1 MDMFNDRRIVLA
13 LIGGALALMAGLG
26 IAIGMVSK
34 TRNDRHTAPAASQ
47 GGLVVE
53 TTTADDGGIDPARP
67 LRCFVAGQYVG
78 EVTLA
83 ECAKKNGVATGALDV
98 GVDSSGN
105 LAAADD
111 AGMVLTPLPPIQTAA
126 VEPALPTT
134 APTAPTA
141 ASAPVSPAAGGPA
154 GACWRYSGNAWSRL
168 PSEMSLNGCVQA
180 LFAGRC
186 ERPGGATYGRWMT
199 QTLRLVPGKVEV
211 SGDNR
216 SFRSLVDQGGGCAIP
231 AIG

>member
-1 MDMFNDRRIVLA
+1 MFNDRRIVLA

-34 TRNDRHTAPAASQ
+34 TRNDRDTAPPASQ

-98 GVDSSGN
+98 GVDATGA

-111 AGMVLTPLPPIQTAA
+111 AGTVLTPLPPVQTAA
-126 VEPALPTT
+126 VEPALP
-134 APTAPTA
+134 
-141 ASAPVSPAAGGPA
+141 PAATAVPA
-154 GACWRYSGNAWSRL
+154 AATPAAAPAGSPTGACWRYAGNVWSRL
-168 PSEMSLNGCVQA
+168 PSDLSLNGCVQA

-216 SFRSLVDQGGGCAIP
+216 SFRTLADQGGGCAIP
-231 AIG
+231 SIG

>member
-1 MDMFNDRRIVLA
+1 MFNDRRIVLA

-34 TRNDRHTAPAASQ
+34 TRNDRDAAPPASQ

-98 GVDSSGN
+98 GVDATGA

-111 AGMVLTPLPPIQTAA
+111 AGTVLTPLPPVQTAA
-126 VEPALPTT
+126 VEPTLP
-134 APTAPTA
+134 
-141 ASAPVSPAAGGPA
+141 PAAAATPA
-154 GACWRYSGNAWSRL
+154 AATPAAAPAGSPTGACWRYAGNVWSRL
-168 PSEMSLNGCVQA
+168 PSDLSLNGCVQA

-216 SFRSLVDQGGGCAIP
+216 SFRTLADQGGGCAIP
-231 AIG
+231 SIG

>member
-1 MDMFNDRRIVLA
+1 MFNDRRIVLA

-34 TRNDRHTAPAASQ
+34 TRNDRDAAPPASQ

-98 GVDSSGN
+98 GVAATGA

-111 AGMVLTPLPPIQTAA
+111 AGTVLTPLPPVQTAA
-126 VEPALPTT
+126 VEPALPPAAT
-134 APTAPTA
+134 ATPADA
-141 ASAPVSPAAGGPA
+141 SPAAAPAGGPT
-154 GACWRYSGNAWSRL
+154 GACWRYAGNVWSRL
-168 PSEMSLNGCVQA
+168 PSDLSLNGCVQA
-180 LFAGRC
+180 LFSGRC

-216 SFRSLVDQGGGCAIP
+216 SFRTLADQGGGCAIP
-231 AIG
+231 SIG

>member
-1 MDMFNDRRIVLA
+1 MFNDRRIVLA

-34 TRNDRHTAPAASQ
+34 TRNDRDAAPPASQ

-98 GVDSSGN
+98 GVDATGA

-111 AGMVLTPLPPIQTAA
+111 AGTVLTPLPPVQTAA
-126 VEPALPTT
+126 VEPTLP
-134 APTAPTA
+134 
-141 ASAPVSPAAGGPA
+141 PAAATTPA
-154 GACWRYSGNAWSRL
+154 AATPAAAPAGSPTGACWRYAGNVWSRL
-168 PSEMSLNGCVQA
+168 PSDLSLNGCVQA

-216 SFRSLVDQGGGCAIP
+216 SFRTLADQGGGCAIP
-231 AIG
+231 SIG

>member
-1 MDMFNDRRIVLA
+1 MFNDRRIVLA

-34 TRNDRHTAPAASQ
+34 TRNDKDVAPPASQ

-83 ECAKKNGVATGALDV
+83 ECAKKNGVATGALDD
-98 GVDSSGN
+98 GVDATGA

-111 AGMVLTPLPPIQTAA
+111 AGTVLTPLPPVQTAA
-126 VEPALPTT
+126 VEPALPPAATT
-134 APTAPTA
+134 PTDA
-141 ASAPVSPAAGGPA
+141 ATPAAAAGGPT
-154 GACWRYSGNAWSRL
+154 GACWRYAGNVWSRL
-168 PSEMSLNGCVQA
+168 PSDLSLNGCVQA

-216 SFRSLVDQGGGCAIP
+216 SFRTLADQGGGCAIP
-231 AIG
+231 SIG

>member
-141 ASAPVSPAAGGPA
+141 AAAPVSPAAGGPA

-168 PSEMSLNGCVQA
+168 PSEMSLNACVQA

-216 SFRSLVDQGGGCAIP
+216 SFRTLADQGGGCAIP

>member
-34 TRNDRHTAPAASQ
+34 TRNDRDAAPPASQ

-98 GVDSSGN
+98 GVDATGA

-111 AGMVLTPLPPIQTAA
+111 AGTVLTPLPPVQTAA
-126 VEPALPTT
+126 VEPTLP
-134 APTAPTA
+134 
-141 ASAPVSPAAGGPA
+141 PAAAATPA
-154 GACWRYSGNAWSRL
+154 AATPAAAPAGSPTGACWRYAGNVWSRL
-168 PSEMSLNGCVQA
+168 PSDLSLNGCVQA

-216 SFRSLVDQGGGCAIP
+216 SFRTLADQGGGCAIP
-231 AIG
+231 SIG

>member
-1 MDMFNDRRIVLA
+1 MFNDRRIVLA
-13 LIGGALALMAGLG
+13 LIGGALALLAGLG

-34 TRNDRHTAPAASQ
+34 TRNDKHTAPPASQ

-53 TTTADDGGIDPARP
+53 TNAVDDGGIDPARA

-98 GVDSSGN
+98 GIDSSGN
-105 LAAADD
+105 LAAADQ
-111 AGMVLTPLPPIQTAA
+111 AGTMLTPLPPTQMEP
-126 VEPALPTT
+126 VEVAT
-134 APTAPTA
+134 APQAP
-141 ASAPVSPAAGGPA
+141 SAPVAVNAPVAPTPGAPA
-154 GACWRYSGNAWSRL
+154 GACWRYAGNTWSRL
-168 PSEMSLNGCVQA
+168 PGDMTLNACVQT
-180 LFAGRC
+180 LFAGHC
-186 ERPGGATYGRWMT
+186 ERSGGAAYGRWMA
-199 QTLRLVPGKVEV
+199 QTLRLVPGKVEI

-216 SFRSLVDQGGGCAIP
+216 SFRTLVEQGAGCQTP

>member
-83 ECAKKNGVATGALDV
+83 ECARKNGVATGALDV

-105 LAAADD
+105 LAAADA
-111 AGMVLTPLPPIQTAA
+111 AGTVLTPLPPIQTAA

-141 ASAPVSPAAGGPA
+141 TTAPIAPAAGGPA
-154 GACWRYSGNAWSRL
+154 GSCWRYSGNVWSKL
-168 PSEMSLNGCVQA
+168 PSDLSLNACVQA

-216 SFRSLVDQGGGCAIP
+216 SFRTLADQGGGCAIP
-231 AIG
+231 TIG

>member
-1 MDMFNDRRIVLA
+1 MFNDRRIVLA

-34 TRNDRHTAPAASQ
+34 TRNDRHTAPPASQ

-53 TTTADDGGIDPARP
+53 TTSADDGGIDPARP

-134 APTAPTA
+134 APAAPTA
-141 ASAPVSPAAGGPA
+141 ATAPVSPAAGGPA
-154 GACWRYSGNAWSRL
+154 GSCWRYSGNTWSKL

-216 SFRSLVDQGGGCAIP
+216 SFRTLADQGGGCAIP
-231 AIG
+231 TIG

>member
-1 MDMFNDRRIVLA
+1 MFNDRRIVLA

-34 TRNDRHTAPAASQ
+34 TRNDKDVAPPASQ

-98 GVDSSGN
+98 GVDATGA

-111 AGMVLTPLPPIQTAA
+111 AGTVLTPLPPVQTAA
-126 VEPALPTT
+126 VEPALPPAATT
-134 APTAPTA
+134 PTDA
-141 ASAPVSPAAGGPA
+141 ATPAAAAGGPT
-154 GACWRYSGNAWSRL
+154 GACWRYAGNVWSRL
-168 PSEMSLNGCVQA
+168 PSDLSLNGCVQA

-216 SFRSLVDQGGGCAIP
+216 SFRTLADQGGGCAIP
-231 AIG
+231 SIG

>member
-34 TRNDRHTAPAASQ
+34 TRNDRDAAPPASQ

-98 GVDSSGN
+98 GVDATGA

-111 AGMVLTPLPPIQTAA
+111 AGTVLTPLPPVQTAA
-126 VEPALPTT
+126 VEPALPPVVAATP
-134 APTAPTA
+134 ADASATA
-141 ASAPVSPAAGGPA
+141 APAAGPT
-154 GACWRYSGNAWSRL
+154 GACWRYAGNVWSRL
-168 PSEMSLNGCVQA
+168 PSDLSLNGCVQA

-216 SFRSLVDQGGGCAIP
+216 SFRTLADQGGGCAIP
-231 AIG
+231 NIG

>member
-1 MDMFNDRRIVLA
+1 MFNDRRIVLA

-34 TRNDRHTAPAASQ
+34 TRNDKDAAPPASQ

-78 EVTLA
+78 EVTLS

-98 GVDSSGN
+98 GVDATGA

-111 AGMVLTPLPPIQTAA
+111 AGTVLTPLPPVQTAA
-126 VEPALPTT
+126 VEPALPPAAAAT
-134 APTAPTA
+134 PTDTMT
-141 ASAPVSPAAGGPA
+141 PATPAGGPT
-154 GACWRYSGNAWSRL
+154 GACWRYAGNVWSRL
-168 PSEMSLNGCVQA
+168 PSDLSLNGCVQA

-216 SFRSLVDQGGGCAIP
+216 SFRTLADQGGGCAIP
-231 AIG
+231 SIG

>member
-1 MDMFNDRRIVLA
+1 MDIFNDRRIVLA
-13 LIGGALALMAGLG
+13 LIGGALALLAGLG

-34 TRNDRHTAPAASQ
+34 TRGEKHAAPPASQ

-53 TTTADDGGIDPARP
+53 TTAADDGGIDPARP

-83 ECAKKNGVATGALDV
+83 QCAQKNGVATGALDV

-105 LAAADD
+105 LAAADQ
-111 AGMVLTPLPPIQTAA
+111 AGTVLTPLPPVQTEPVLAQAPAA
-126 VEPALPTT
+126 AA
-134 APTAPTA
+134 APSA
-141 ASAPVSPAAGGPA
+141 ASTPAAPAAGGPA
-154 GACWRYSGNAWSRL
+154 GTCWRYSGAAWSKL
-168 PSEMSLNGCVQA
+168 PSEMSLGACVQA
-180 LFAGRC
+180 LFAGHC
-186 ERPGGATYGRWMT
+186 ERSGGATYGRWMA

-216 SFRSLVDQGGGCAIP
+216 SFRTLVEQGPGCAIP
-231 AIG
+231 SIG